1 MYDNIRVHQPKYKF
15 ITCRADLIQYLL
27 DMGRMYIGKPA
38 IKIDKSLRSLLEA
51 FDIPFPE
58 GGNGRLMK
66 ILKKDGV
73 FENVKHYEDSE
84 YSSINTL
91 FYDMHSF
98 YTFVDNFVIWIEKN
112 NCTQRPTVDIVSDP
126 KDLL

>member
-1 MYDNIRVHQPKYKF
+1 MYDNITVHETNLKP
-15 ITCRADLIQYLL
+15 ISCRADLIQYIL

-51 FDIPFPE
+51 FDIPFHE

-66 ILKKDGV
+66 ILKKDGI

-91 FYDMHSF
+91 FYDMPSF
-98 YTFVDNFVIWIEKN
+98 YAFVDNFVTWLEKN
-112 NCTQRPTVDIVSDP
+112 DNTQKPTIDIISD
-126 KDLL
+126 

>member
-1 MYDNIRVHQPKYKF
+1 MYDNITIHESEYKH
-15 ITCRADLIQYLL
+15 ISCRADLIQYIL
-27 DMGRMYIGKPA
+27 DMGRMYIGRPA
-38 IKIDKSLRSLLEA
+38 IKIDKSLHSLLEA

-58 GGNGRLMK
+58 GGDGRLMK

-91 FYDMHSF
+91 FYDMASF
-98 YTFVDNFVIWIEKN
+98 YAFVDNFVIWLEKN
-112 NCTQRPTVDIVSDP
+112 DNTQRPTVESQC
-126 KDLL
+126 

>member
-1 MYDNIRVHQPKYKF
+1 MYDNIRIHQTKYEL

-51 FDIPFPE
+51 FVIPFPK

-66 ILKKDGV
+66 ILKKDGI

-91 FYDMHSF
+91 FYDMSSF
-98 YTFVDNFVIWIEKN
+98 YTFVDNFVMWLEKN
-112 NCTQRPTVDIVSDP
+112 DNTQRPTVDIISN
-126 KDLL
+126 